1 MKGTRRERWH
11 RLGMDLRGARVSWA
25 AVLILCGVQVMMS
38 RAGQP
43 DWIYESFGLSRQGV
57 MGGGLWQL
65 LTHALLHGPWGI
77 YWWHLVLNAA
87 CLLVAGARVE
97 RIGGGAV
104 FLKTFFAGVISG
116 GIVQLLM
123 TPDASQILIGASGG
137 LFAVMFWLLTV
148 HSSERM
154 WPLPLKGS
162 NLAIGL
168 LLAEAGILITAW
180 FLPESGLAAI
190 GSGCHL
196 GGAIA
201 GWCFGRKSLGPR
213 LTKEELRRERER
225 LEAQR
230 DRSA

>member
-1 MKGTRRERWH
+1 MEGARRERWH
-11 RLGMDLRGARVSWA
+11 RLGMDLCGARASWA
-25 AVLILCGVQVMMS
+25 AVLILCGVQAMVS

-43 DWIYESFGLSRQGV
+43 DWIYETFGLSRRGV

-65 LTHALLHGPWGI
+65 LTHALLHGPWWI
-77 YWWHLVLNAA
+77 YWWHLVLNAV

-97 RIGGGAV
+97 RIGGRAV
-104 FLKTFFAGVISG
+104 FLKTFFAGVIAG
-116 GIVQLLM
+116 GIVQLLV

-137 LFAVMFWLLTV
+137 LFAVMFWLLTI

-154 WPLPLKGS
+154 WPLPLKGG
-162 NLAIGL
+162 NLAIGF
-168 LLAEAGILITAW
+168 LLAELGILMAAW
-180 FLPESGLAAI
+180 LMPESGLAAI

-196 GGAIA
+196 GGVIA
-201 GWCFGRKSLGPR
+201 GWWFGRQSLGPR
-213 LTKEELRRERER
+213 LTKEELRRERAR